1 MQEKPD
7 AFIVTVI
14 RPPAKEMTVGDLI
27 IGSLGLAGAL
37 LLAALLLGALV
48 GGVLVLWN
56 RFRPRDWRP
65 MPPVAPSLTTT
76 IDVPPSSRVRPTS

>member
-1 MQEKPD
+1 VQKQD
-7 AFIVTVI
+7 AFIVTI
-14 RPPAKEMTVGDLI
+14 IKPPVHEMTVGGLI

-37 LLAALLLGALV
+37 LLLALLLGALV
-48 GGVLVLWN
+48 GSVLVLWN

-76 IDVPPSSRVRPTS
+76 DVPPSSRARPVS